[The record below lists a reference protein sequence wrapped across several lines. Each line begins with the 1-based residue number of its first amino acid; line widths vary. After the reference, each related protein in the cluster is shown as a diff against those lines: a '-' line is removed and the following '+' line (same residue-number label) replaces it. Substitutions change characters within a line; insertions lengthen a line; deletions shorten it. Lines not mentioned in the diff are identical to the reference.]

1 MEVEVPR
8 NPEAAPATAMLAV
21 VRLGDQPRLDK
32 VMAKMTAQPMN
43 RESPRWEREAIAHA
57 PSREPGIRA
66 MEETAT
72 MSQDTAERDL
82 SIVVVEMTKASRR
95 ISVGTSSGLISAK
108 IGVAM
113 VPRPNPMVPWQIV
126 PTRISTPMKI

>member
-1 MEVEVPR
+1 MSTSAMGGPPMDVDVPR

-32 VMAKMTAQPMN
+32 VMAKMTAQPMKMD
-43 RESPRWEREAIAHA
+43 SPRWEREAIAHA
-57 PSREPGIRA
+57 PSSEPGMRA
-66 MEETAT
+66 MEEMAT
-72 MSQDTAERDL
+72 MSQDTAERAL

-108 IGVAM
+108 IGAVSYTHLTL
-113 VPRPNPMVPWQIV
+113 
-126 PTRISTPMKI
+126 PTTPYV